1 MEKHKKGGNIHLH
14 HKYANRGKVI
24 VDNRLRDKHLLPC
37 RDGISRMVELETI
50 FILLDKSKKKRAK
63 DRQQE
68 KLKSIED
75 KVENGLNIY
84 IMFLLTV
91 SGLYRLIYK
100 ILPIKDKYRNI

>member
-1 MEKHKKGGNIHLH
+1 MAKTSK
-14 HKYANRGKVI
+14 NRII
-24 VDNRLRDKHLLPC
+24 VESQKRDRHLLPC

-50 FILLDKSKKKRAK
+50 FILLDKSKKKRVEERK
-63 DRQQE
+63 E
-68 KLKSIED
+68 ENKKSIEE
-75 KVENGLNIY
+75 KIENALNLY